1 MTKYFKLLGVA
12 LIATS
17 LAFVSCG
24 EDPVDPVDPGTGTNP
39 PTEEVTPGVKVTFG
53 TATWE
58 AAAIDAYNMSSYGAI
73 TLDAYSEPTG
83 EEFPFVM
90 FGIYATAQG
99 TYTDN
104 VTEELGY
111 ANEKIAYLEYWEA
124 KYWALGQYQYGDW
137 WTKEAT
143 INITEVDLTALTLS
157 MNINATMFLFEDI
170 VVMKEDGTGYSID
183 PTLLSGATTENMT
196 VVATKVAMQS
206 SKGGLKK

>member
-24 EDPVDPVDPGTGTNP
+24 EDPVDPVDPNDPGTNP

-90 FGIYATAQG
+90 SAIYATAQG

-124 KYWALGQYQYGDW
+124 SYWTLGQYQYGDW
-137 WTKEAT
+137 WTKSAT

-157 MNINATMFLFEDI
+157 MNINATMFLFGDI
-170 VVMKEDGTGYSID
+170 VAEGQID

>member
-24 EDPVDPVDPGTGTNP
+24 EDPVDPNDPNNPGTNP

-90 FGIYATAQG
+90 SGIYANAQG

-124 KYWALGQYQYGDW
+124 SYWTLGQYQYGDW
-137 WTKEAT
+137 WTKSAT

-157 MNINATMFLFEDI
+157 MNINATMFLFGDI
-170 VVMKEDGTGYSID
+170 VAEGQID

>member
-24 EDPVDPVDPGTGTNP
+24 EDPVDPNNPNDPNDPGTNP

-90 FGIYATAQG
+90 SGIYANAQG

-124 KYWALGQYQYGDW
+124 SYWTLGQYQYGDW
-137 WTKEAT
+137 WTKSAT

-157 MNINATMFLFEDI
+157 MNINATMFLFGDI
-170 VVMKEDGTGYSID
+170 VAEGQID

-206 SKGGLKK
+206 AKGGLKK

>member
-24 EDPVDPVDPGTGTNP
+24 EDPVDPVDPNDPGTNP

-58 AAAIDAYNMSSYGAI
+58 AAAIDAANMSSYGAI

-90 FGIYATAQG
+90 SGIYANAQG

-124 KYWALGQYQYGDW
+124 SYWTIGQYQYGDW
-137 WTKEAT
+137 WTKSAT

-157 MNINATMFLFEDI
+157 MNINATMFLFGDI
-170 VVMKEDGTGYSID
+170 VTAEGQID

-206 SKGGLKK
+206 AKGGLKK

>member
-24 EDPVDPVDPGTGTNP
+24 DETDPVDDPQNPGTNP
-39 PTEEVTPGVKVTFG
+39 PSEEVTPGVKVTFG

-58 AAAIDAYNMSSYGAI
+58 AAAIDAVNMSSYGAI

-90 FGIYATAQG
+90 SGIYATAQG

-124 KYWALGQYQYGDW
+124 SYWTLGQYQYGDW
-137 WTKEAT
+137 WTKSAT

-157 MNINATMFLFEDI
+157 MNINATMFLFGDI
-170 VVMKEDGTGYSID
+170 VTEGQID
-183 PTLLSGATTENMT
+183 ATLLSGATTENMT
-196 VVATKVAMQS
+196 VVATKVAMES
-206 SKGGLKK
+206 AKGGLKK

>member
-24 EDPVDPVDPGTGTNP
+24 EDPVDPVDPNDPGTNP

-90 FGIYATAQG
+90 SGIYANAQG

-124 KYWALGQYQYGDW
+124 SYWTLGQYQYGDW
-137 WTKEAT
+137 WTKSAT

-157 MNINATMFLFEDI
+157 MNINATMFLFGDI
-170 VVMKEDGTGYSID
+170 VAEGQID

>member
-24 EDPVDPVDPGTGTNP
+24 EDPVDPNNPNDPNDPGTNP

-58 AAAIDAYNMSSYGAI
+58 AAAIDAYNMSSYGVI

-90 FGIYATAQG
+90 SGIYANAQG

-124 KYWALGQYQYGDW
+124 SYWTLGQYQYGDW
-137 WTKEAT
+137 WTKSAT

-157 MNINATMFLFEDI
+157 MNINATMFLFGDI
-170 VVMKEDGTGYSID
+170 VAEGQID

-206 SKGGLKK
+206 AKGGLKK